1 MNNIIT
7 NQIINQLMQS
17 PRLKNNEIALNAVQ
31 MYRSGNSKEVFAI
44 RDNLFSG
51 NNALKNNLSQL
62 EDEAKK
68 ILGMNQYI
76 SEFVR
81 TLKLVFS
88 VCK

>member
-7 NQIINQLMQS
+7 NQIINQFMQS

-31 MYRSGNSKEVFAI
+31 MYKSGNSKEVFAI
-44 RDNLFSG
+44 RDNLFNG

-68 ILGMNQYI
+68 ILGMN
-76 SEFVR
+76 
-81 TLKLVFS
+81 
-88 VCK
+88 

>member
-68 ILGMNQYI
+68 ILGMN
-76 SEFVR
+76 
-81 TLKLVFS
+81 
-88 VCK
+88 

>member
-1 MNNIIT
+1 MQMNNIIT

-68 ILGMNQYI
+68 ILGMN
-76 SEFVR
+76 
-81 TLKLVFS
+81 
-88 VCK
+88 